1 MKKIRMSLC
10 KIAGMSI
17 ALSILAIPAAY
28 SAKAPDVGSTA
39 DTLRGGVIS
48 DPLWELDIPRQDVEP
63 VIMAFVQAYESGDIN
78 RFMRLFKSTVKT
90 DSGERAARELRDDY
104 LDLFLGTTERHI
116 IIKNT
121 RWSHIDDQV
130 IADADLLTSMISK
143 RDDQR
148 HQRSGAV
155 RIYLGRLGKE
165 WRIDEMYFAYDN

>member
-1 MKKIRMSLC
+1 METTR
-10 KIAGMSI
+10 
-17 ALSILAIPAAY
+17 
-28 SAKAPDVGSTA
+28 STA
-39 DTLRGGVIS
+39 SCPIGWIAAFCFFVMLPTFAATPDNEPLDGKVLKGGVIS
-48 DPLWELDIPRQDVEP
+48 DPLWSIDIPRQDVEP
-63 VIMAFVQAYESGDIN
+63 VIMTFVQAYESGDIN